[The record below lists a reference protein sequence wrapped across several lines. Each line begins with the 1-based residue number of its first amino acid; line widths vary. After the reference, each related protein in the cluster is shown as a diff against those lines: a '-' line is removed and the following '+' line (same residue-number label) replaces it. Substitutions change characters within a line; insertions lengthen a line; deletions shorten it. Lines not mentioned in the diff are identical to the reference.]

1 MQKHITYI
9 LNTFN
14 FERVHI
20 AMTALDWTWVDGG
33 NHVIPSITKLKQT
46 AKRLLE
52 AAATEKITTGSGG
65 FQAKYC
71 PPEKDPVS
79 GTEEE
84 EMLVL
89 SFVLTETD
97 SEYYDWI

>member
-9 LNTFN
+9 LSKFN
-14 FERVHI
+14 FERVYI
-20 AMTALDWTWVDGG
+20 AMTALDWKWRDGG
-33 NHVIPSITKLKQT
+33 VLAVPSIPQLKQT

-52 AAATEKITTGSGG
+52 TAAIEKTTACSGG

-71 PPEKDPVS
+71 PPEKDPVL

-97 SEYYDWI
+97 SEYYD